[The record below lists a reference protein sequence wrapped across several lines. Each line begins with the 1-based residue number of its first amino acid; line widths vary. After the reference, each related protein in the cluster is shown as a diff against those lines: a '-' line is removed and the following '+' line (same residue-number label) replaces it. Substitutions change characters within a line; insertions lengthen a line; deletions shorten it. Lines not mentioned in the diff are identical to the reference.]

1 MGQTLNIGE
10 RIELVPMDNHC
21 EGISVALY
29 SHNGAARDGYL
40 VHTYS
45 SLKNAQERVA
55 FLRKAMCVLGG
66 LEQGEDDLLRFCCG
80 HDHEQGIKRIF
91 LEACKLPSLGEL
103 QAKPLQV
110 LDKKSGLTVQVE
122 RKGAGVYR
130 VTAQGEGNDADRRIN
145 LIAGGLLKLGQMVG
159 VEGLLDTIAFPCS
172 QSHDAM
178 IGLLLIRA
186 PNVRAALREQE
197 MTASRGVLAAPSQ
210 Q

>member
-21 EGISVALY
+21 DGISVALY
-29 SHNGAARDGYL
+29 SHNGAAGDGYL

-45 SLKNAQERVA
+45 RHRSAQERVG
-55 FLRKAMCVLGG
+55 FLQKAMRVLGG
-66 LEQGEDDLLRFCCG
+66 LEEGEDHLLRFSCG

-91 LEACKLPSLGEL
+91 LEACKLSSVDEL
-103 QAKPLQV
+103 HAKPLHV
-110 LDKKSGLTVQVE
+110 LDKKSGLTVQADCN
-122 RKGAGVYR
+122 GAGVYR
-130 VTAQGEGNDADRRIN
+130 VTAHGEGNDADRRIN
-145 LIAGGLLKLGQMVG
+145 LIAGGLLKLGQMVE
-159 VEGLLDTIAFPCS
+159 VEGHLDTIAFPCS
-172 QSHDAM
+172 QNHDAM
-178 IGLLLIRA
+178 IGLLLVRS